1 MSDVSEAPVPAQKP
15 ARVRKAWDI
24 WLTIGLIVITA
35 IVWFVGAFIS
45 YLGIAFFGSCNSNG
59 CSGDAIING
68 GVALMV
74 LGILGIL
81 ASIVFLII
89 KRRGWP
95 IALITLGVVGI
106 GWIVANVVDSFR

>member
-1 MSDVSEAPVPAQKP
+1 MSDAPP
-15 ARVRKAWDI
+15 RVRTAWDI
-24 WLTIGLIVITA
+24 WLTIGLLVLTV

-59 CSGDAIING
+59 CSGQAIIDG
-68 GVALMV
+68 AVVVTV
-74 LGILGIL
+74 LGGLGII
-81 ASIVFLII
+81 AGIVMLII

-106 GWIVANVVDSFR
+106 GWIVANVIDGIR